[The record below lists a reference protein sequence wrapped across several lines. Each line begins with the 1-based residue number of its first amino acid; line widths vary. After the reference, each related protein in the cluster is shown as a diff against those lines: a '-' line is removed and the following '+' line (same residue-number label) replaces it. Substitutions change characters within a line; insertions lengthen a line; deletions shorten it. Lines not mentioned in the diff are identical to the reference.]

1 MGASGGKYAAGAGG
15 ADMTITT
22 EKAEELAKAAFGLM
36 DDPPDPD
43 DEIMLGSDFL
53 VDLAA
58 TIRSLAAERDSLQAR
73 VAELEGA
80 LLTAKQHFVADE
92 PLKAFVEICAAL
104 EGKKDE

>member
-1 MGASGGKYAAGAGG
+1 
-15 ADMTITT
+15 MTITT

-73 VAELEGA
+73 VAELEEA
-80 LLTAKQHFVADE
+80 LQKIQNLARTGRPHPMSRKTDYFQIAAT
-92 PLKAFVEICAAL
+92 AL
-104 EGKKDE
+104 EGKKDG